1 MPENTGKQR
10 KYRKGIPLC
19 PENTG
24 KQRKGGCM
32 DKTILAEMSWK
43 EAENRMKQARAV
55 IVPLGSLEQHGYHMS
70 LQTDNIVGEYV
81 AGVLAKRTG
90 CVVLPVLPYGQV
102 WSAKDFPGTISLRE
116 RTFIEV
122 VKDIV
127 TSLEHK
133 GARNVILFA
142 SHWGNTAP
150 AKIAARELL
159 DESGYTNVYYLSYMD
174 LKKHGK
180 GIMETELWNGSGFHA
195 AEIET
200 SIVLHIRPES
210 VDMEKTVCEY
220 PQVPG
225 DVNIR
230 PVPWITFCE
239 SGIFGDAAKAT
250 AEKGR
255 RFLENWIEDLV
266 QLIEANIL

>member
-1 MPENTGKQR
+1 MEKCV
-10 KYRKGIPLC
+10 I
-19 PENTG
+19 
-24 KQRKGGCM
+24 
-32 DKTILAEMSWK
+32 AEMTWK
-43 EAENRMKQARAV
+43 EAEKRMKEARAV
-55 IVPLGSLEQHGYHMS
+55 ILPLGSLEQHGYHMTVN
-70 LQTDNIVGEYV
+70 TDNIVGEYM
-81 AGVLAKRTG
+81 GRMLAERTD
-90 CVVLPVLPYGQV
+90 CVVLPTLPYGQV
-102 WSAKDFPGTISLRE
+102 WSAKDFPATISLRE

-133 GARNVILFA
+133 GVRNVILFA

-150 AKIAARELL
+150 LKIAARELL
-159 DESGYTNVYYLSYMD
+159 DENGYRNVYYLSYMD

-180 GIMETELWNGSGFHA
+180 DIMETELWNGSGFHA

-200 SIVLHIRPES
+200 SIVLHIKPES
-210 VDMEKTVCEY
+210 VDMEKAVCEY
-220 PQVPG
+220 PEIPG

-239 SGIFGDAAKAT
+239 SGIFGDATKAT

-255 RFLENWIEDLV
+255 RFLENWLRDLV
-266 QLIEANIL
+266 GLIEANIR

>member
-1 MPENTGKQR
+1 
-10 KYRKGIPLC
+10 
-19 PENTG
+19 
-24 KQRKGGCM
+24 M
-32 DKTILAEMSWK
+32 DGTMIAKMTWT
-43 EAENRMKQARAV
+43 EAQYRMKEARAV
-55 IVPLGSLEQHGYHMS
+55 ILPLGSLEQHGCHMS
-70 LQTDNIVGEYV
+70 VNTDNLVGEYV
-81 AGVLAKRTG
+81 SRVLAEKTG

-102 WSAKDFPGTISLRE
+102 WSAKDFPATISLRE

-127 TSLEHK
+127 VSLEQK
-133 GARNVILFA
+133 GVKNIILFA
-142 SHWGNTAP
+142 SHWGNMAP
-150 AKIAARELL
+150 VKIAARELL
-159 DESGYTNVYYLSYMD
+159 DEKGYTNVYYLSYMD

-200 SIVLHIRPES
+200 SIALRICPES
-210 VDMEKTVCEY
+210 VDMEKAICEY
-220 PQVPG
+220 PKVPR

-239 SGIFGDAAKAT
+239 SGIFGDATKAT

-255 RFLENWIEDLV
+255 QFLENWIRDLV
-266 QLIEANIL
+266 ELVETNIH